1 MEGNRLCYNERG
13 NIQNS
18 ENILVMEEIEECD
31 EMNKLIEDFTELQ
44 ELQNSINIL
53 ISQQRFRL
61 DSITENVSSSECN
74 MEEAVEELEKAH
86 SYFFKYTPVIF
97 GTTIGVIATG
107 PLGGMVGIKLGSIIT
122 SIGGVFGGWVGYKM
136 QK

>member
-1 MEGNRLCYNERG
+1 MEGNILRYNERE

-86 SYFFKYTPVIF
+86 SYFFKYTHCYLQKLEIVNHNFIN
-97 GTTIGVIATG
+97 
-107 PLGGMVGIKLGSIIT
+107 IKRN
-122 SIGGVFGGWVGYKM
+122 F
-136 QK
+136 